1 MSDRRPNR
9 TYDDDEVREIF
20 SLAAESPEAAPPTAA
35 ARSGLTLPELQEVGR
50 EVGLEPERVARAAA
64 LLDAGAEP
72 LPRETALGVPVRVG
86 RDVELPRPLTDREW
100 EIVAAELRDA
110 FDSGG
115 RVLSRGSSH
124 EWSDGEVHA
133 WLEPTP
139 TGHRLRLVA
148 RSQPV
153 TVLTVAGL
161 FGLFAGLLLLLTSGL
176 DATTFGSTWELL
188 LPALLALVGGGAA
201 GMNVLR
207 LRRWA
212 DDRERR
218 LEHVA
223 ERARALAEGAP
234 AEEPA

>member
-1 MSDRRPNR
+1 LSDRPPNR

-20 SLAAESPEAAPPTAA
+20 SLAAESPGSAPPTETAG
-35 ARSGLTLPELQEVGR
+35 SGLTLPELQEVGR

-64 LLDAGAEP
+64 LLDAGSEP
-72 LPRETALGVPVRVG
+72 VPRETALGVPVRVG
-86 RDVELPRPLTDREW
+86 RDVELPRPLTDHEW
-100 EIVAAELRDA
+100 EIVAAELRDT

-115 RVLSRGSSH
+115 RVVSRGSTR

-139 TGHRLRLVA
+139 TGHRLRLAA

-153 TVLTVAGL
+153 TALTVAGL

-218 LEHVA
+218 MAHVA
-223 ERARALAEGAP
+223 ERARALAEGTP
-234 AEEPA
+234 PDEPA